1 MRKDVSGV
9 LAFLAGA
16 ALATGVT
23 LLLTTEKGEELRS
36 KVAAWLK
43 EKGIMLKE
51 TELDELMGRI
61 WSGGKQQE
69 AEPVIP
75 DEPTLGE

>member
-1 MRKDVSGV
+1 MKKETSGI

-23 LLLTTEKGEELRS
+23 LLLTTEKGEELRN

-43 EKGIMLKE
+43 EKGIKLKE

-61 WSGGKQQE
+61 LSRGKKVE
-69 AEPVIP
+69 EPMTP
-75 DEPTLGE
+75 DEPSLGE

>member
-23 LLLTTEKGEELRS
+23 LLLTTDKGEELRS

-61 WSGGKQQE
+61 WSRGKQE
-69 AEPVIP
+69 AEPAMP
-75 DEPTLGE
+75 DEPSLGE

>member
-1 MRKDVSGV
+1 MKKEASGV

-23 LLLTTEKGEELRS
+23 LLLTTEKGEELRN

-43 EKGIMLKE
+43 EKGIQLKE

-61 WSGGKQQE
+61 MSRGKK
-69 AEPVIP
+69 AEEPRIP
-75 DEPTLGE
+75 DEPSLGE